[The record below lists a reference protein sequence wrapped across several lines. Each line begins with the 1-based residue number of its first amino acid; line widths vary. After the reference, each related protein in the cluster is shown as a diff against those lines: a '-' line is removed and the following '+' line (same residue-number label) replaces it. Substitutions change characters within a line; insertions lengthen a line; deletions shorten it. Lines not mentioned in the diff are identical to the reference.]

1 MNDNLAKNIITVSV
15 LILILTCKWIHC
27 YIDEDDVVR
36 GSETDEFAAGRNEAT
51 EHASQA
57 PCSFDNVDGGRICN
71 CGYRSEV
78 NDLKRNSFPRK
89 CDMAVIIIIGF
100 IKKLIEKNFCYFPT
114 KYSLKLH
121 FELLQPVIKSTKPM
135 RHS

>member
-1 MNDNLAKNIITVSV
+1 MNDYLTKNIITVSV
-15 LILILTCKWIHC
+15 LILITWCTLIHG

-36 GSETDEFAAGRNEAT
+36 GGETDEFAAGRGEAA

-78 NDLKRNSFPRK
+78 SRLK
-89 CDMAVIIIIGF
+89 
-100 IKKLIEKNFCYFPT
+100 
-114 KYSLKLH
+114 
-121 FELLQPVIKSTKPM
+121 
-135 RHS
+135 